1 MMTSNQINKSLVAG
15 ICLLASA
22 AWALPEYGTPTVIRD
37 KRPTACEKNPKL
49 CAETPPPP
57 DPTDRGGADMPR
69 TGSGT
74 NVPDRPAKFEGKS
87 CNDLKQQEQNYLD
100 KVKVA
105 AQNLQDSKDRK
116 AALENEAT
124 NPLLSD
130 SALSALGATE
140 QQTCSV
146 YKATRTARLEDVGDC
161 GDARGRPCRAP
172 TPTTTEVN
180 QQIRCENAT
189 NENRTRRNELQTLR
203 NGISSV
209 EGDIRDRQ
217 KTWAQAQQNLAALRE
232 AKKNACPKP

>member
-1 MMTSNQINKSLVAG
+1 MMTSNQIIKSLVAG
-15 ICLLASA
+15 ICLLASV
-22 AWALPEYGTPTVIRD
+22 AWALPGETVVTG
-37 KRPTACEKNPKL
+37 KRPTQCEKNPRL
-49 CAETPPPP
+49 CEEPPPP
-57 DPTDRGGADMPR
+57 REQRPPSGPTDTPAVGRGTSAG
-69 TGSGT
+69 
-74 NVPDRPAKFEGKS
+74 DRPAKFEGKS
-87 CNDLKQQEQNYLD
+87 CDDLKRQEQDYLD

-116 AALENEAT
+116 AALEKEAT

-130 SALSALGATE
+130 SALSALGVTE

-146 YKATRTARLEDVGDC
+146 YKATRAARLENAGDC
-161 GDARGRPCRAP
+161 GDTRGRPCRAP
-172 TPTTTEVN
+172 APTTDEVN
-180 QQIRCENAT
+180 QQTRCENAT